1 MLGLTDTALLLHP
14 VVPDLLGLAAL
25 QLLQVEGQ
33 RQQQVT
39 QVLAREGEGV
49 VGGGLRWQGRE
60 RGDGWRRRRC
70 GGRRG

>member
-1 MLGLTDTALLLHP
+1 MLLFSADAGSNYDHIHLERP

-39 QVLAREGEGV
+39 QMLTGEGEGV
-49 VGGGLRWQGRE
+49 VGRGLRRRGGE
-60 RGDGWRRRRC
+60 RGG
-70 GGRRG
+70 